1 MAKTTTPPLGD
12 AEKKDNVVTPDDK
25 QVLIDDL
32 KKTMHDMGRIP
43 AIIMAPIIAYV
54 ASQYEKIPEGRRE
67 KLQAIAASLKTKGI
81 EWLAAL
87 KTWFAENNATAAN
100 TPTTTTSTVT
110 PAPTTEKIA
119 SSPTVVKDTASTSQA
134 PKVEKKGK
142 EKKETTKK
150 AHKSHSKKA
159 PKTKK

>member
-67 KLQAIAASLKTKGI
+67 KLQTIAASLKTKGI

-87 KTWFAENNATAAN
+87 KTWFAENNATPSTGTS
-100 TPTTTTSTVT
+100 TPTTTVPQATTTTS
-110 PAPTTEKIA
+110 PTTTTLTPPVVKITQKTSEKVTHKKHLEKKEKI
-119 SSPTVVKDTASTSQA
+119 TLKKDVA
-134 PKVEKKGK
+134 KKKKGK
-142 EKKETTKK
+142 
-150 AHKSHSKKA
+150 
-159 PKTKK
+159 

>member
-1 MAKTTTPPLGD
+1 MAKTTTPPVGD

-67 KLQAIAASLKTKGI
+67 KLQTIAASLKTKGI
-81 EWLAAL
+81 E
-87 KTWFAENNATAAN
+87 
-100 TPTTTTSTVT
+100 
-110 PAPTTEKIA
+110 
-119 SSPTVVKDTASTSQA
+119 
-134 PKVEKKGK
+134 
-142 EKKETTKK
+142 
-150 AHKSHSKKA
+150 
-159 PKTKK
+159 